1 MLELEL
7 DCEPI
12 AIAGLAAAH
21 LLEEV
26 VNWLL
31 KIGPLDG
38 PMLADGPTLI
48 DILVADW
55 VGGAMLVFWGTLFTF
70 LAWTPVWVLVLRWV
84 VVKSVC

>member
-1 MLELEL
+1 MTMLEL
-7 DCEPI
+7 DCELI

-31 KIGPLDG
+31 KIGPVDG

-48 DILVADW
+48 DILVVDR
-55 VGGAMLVFWGTLFTF
+55 VDGTMVVFWWTLFTF
-70 LAWTPVWVLVLRWV
+70 LAWTPVWVLVLRGV